1 MNQQESHREGPRG
14 QTEPLPAPTFKPVAL
29 PALAA
34 AIRASKLQPKRSK
47 EIGLPAILRKEA
59 FLG

>member
-1 MNQQESHREGPRG
+1 MNQQDSHLEGSRS
-14 QTEPLPAPTFKPVAL
+14 QTEPLPAPAFKPVAL

-34 AIRASKLQPKRSK
+34 AIRAAKLQPKQSK
-47 EIGLPAILRKEA
+47 QIGLPAILRKEA